1 MSAMDDEPLRKIN
14 YFTGFFLRAEDLQ
27 AAEAYRDRTRWL
39 HNLLFHGPGVVRGFR
54 DELAVTV
61 NDRGTEIT
69 VGTGLAIDP
78 LGREVMLSRV
88 STHPVRRAE
97 YDLPATLHV
106 ALGYETR
113 KVDYR
118 ENLGNRDYSGN
129 AFTEEFGRV
138 SVAITAPDET
148 SLELARVRLT
158 KDGTRVRPAAD
169 PLAPGPDEIDMRQ
182 RRWSGIARSVF
193 RLDDYAEVVA
203 QGEANVPG
211 KDTAR
216 ITIDEV
222 ADGERSRVFSVSV
235 HPKASARIRW
245 YQEAVTDQR
254 GATQYVLV
262 LENREG
268 ADAVARYKVYRLG

>member
-1 MSAMDDEPLRKIN
+1 MDDEAPLRKIN

-39 HNLLFHGPGVVRGFR
+39 HNLMFHGPGVVRGFR

-61 NDRGTEIT
+61 NDRGNEIT

-78 LGREVMLSRV
+78 LGREVVLNRV
-88 STHPVRRAE
+88 STHAVRRAE
-97 YDLPATLHV
+97 HDLPATLYV
-106 ALGYETR
+106 ALGYETQ

-129 AFTEEFGRV
+129 AFIEEFGK
-138 SVAITAPDET
+138 VAVGTAPPGKDG
-148 SLELARVRLT
+148 LELARVRLT
-158 KDGTRVRPAAD
+158 KTGTRVRPAAD
-169 PLAPGPDEIDMRQ
+169 PLAPGDDEIDTRQ

-193 RLDDYAEVVA
+193 RLEDYAEVVA
-203 QGEANVPG
+203 LGEANVPG

-222 ADGERSRVFSVSV
+222 AEGERARVFSVSV
-235 HPKASARIRW
+235 YPKAAARIRW
-245 YQEAVTDQR
+245 YQEAVADHR
-254 GATQYVLV
+254 GSTQYVLV
-262 LENREG
+262 LENRES
-268 ADAVARYKVYRLG
+268 ADTVARYKVYRLG

>member
-1 MSAMDDEPLRKIN
+1 MDDEPLRKIN
-14 YFTGFFLRAEDLQ
+14 YFTGFFLKAEDLQ

-39 HNLLFHGPGVVRGFR
+39 HNLLLHGPGIVRGFR

-61 NDRGTEIT
+61 NDRGNELS

-78 LGREVMLSRV
+78 LGREVLLGQV
-88 STHPVRRAE
+88 STHPIRRAE

-106 ALGYETR
+106 TLRYDTQM
-113 KVDYR
+113 VDFR

-129 AFTEEFGRV
+129 AFKEEIARV
-138 SVAITAPDET
+138 AVATREPDKE
-148 SLELARVRLT
+148 SLELARIRLS

-169 PLAPGPDEIDMRQ
+169 PAAPGFDEIDATH
-182 RRWSGIARSVF
+182 RRYTGIARAVF

-203 QGEANVPG
+203 LGEATVPG
-211 KDTAR
+211 RDTAR
-216 ITIDEV
+216 IKIDEV
-222 ADGERSRVFSVSV
+222 AEGERSRVFSVSV
-235 HPKASARIRW
+235 HPKATARIRW
-245 YQEAVTDQR
+245 YQEAVADQR

-268 ADAVARYKVYRLG
+268 TDAVVRYKVYRLG